1 MKPRLILIGA
11 GGQVGSAVHRAL
23 QDRCDV
29 ITPGRVAADLERP
42 DTLRAVVR
50 EVRPAVIVN
59 AAAYTS
65 VDAAESHPEL
75 AQAVNAVAPHVLAEE
90 AQRVSALLIH
100 YSTDYVFGG
109 ALHRPY
115 TESDEAA
122 PLNVY
127 GRTKL
132 AGDQAVLGSG
142 ARCLVLRS
150 GWVYT
155 GQGRNFVSTIRRLLR
170 EGKELRIVSD
180 QTGTPTSADQIAEAT
195 KLALA
200 KDAEGLFHVAAHG
213 ETTWYEFAREICSLA
228 GSTQRVTPIS
238 SEEYGAPA
246 RRPAYSVLSSA
257 KFAEQIGPPPGPWR
271 PELARVMAV

>member
-11 GGQVGSAVHRAL
+11 GGQVGSAAHRAL
-23 QDRCDV
+23 QDRCD
-29 ITPGRVAADLERP
+29 IIAPGRVAADLERP
-42 DTLRAVVR
+42 DTLRAIVR

-75 AQAVNAVAPHVLAEE
+75 ARAVNAVAPHVLAEE
-90 AQRVSALLIH
+90 AQRVGALLIH
-100 YSTDYVFGG
+100 YSTDYVFDG
-109 ALHRPY
+109 ALRRPY
-115 TESDEAA
+115 TERDEAA

-132 AGDQAVLGSG
+132 EGDQAVLGSG

-150 GWVYT
+150 GWVYS
-155 GQGRNFVSTIRRLLR
+155 GQGRNFVSTIRRQLR
-170 EGKELRIVSD
+170 EGRELRIVSD
-180 QTGTPTSADQIAEAT
+180 QTGAPTSADQIAEAT
-195 KLALA
+195 KLTLA

-228 GSTQRVTPIS
+228 GSTHRITPIS